1 MATANAL
8 SQARASFEREAWRD
22 AHELWTAADRE
33 TPLEPEDLDHL
44 AACAFMLGN
53 DVESTELW
61 TRAHHEF
68 LSRGAVEQA
77 AFAAFR
83 IGFSLAFK
91 GQAALG
97 NGWLARARRV
107 LDDANRDSVVR
118 GYLLIPDAIRT
129 SRMGDP
135 ARGYE
140 MFSEAV
146 AIGRRFGNRDLV
158 AVARQ
163 GQGRAMIKRGQV
175 AEGLA
180 LLDEVMVGVTA
191 GELSPLHVGDVY
203 CSVIDAC
210 TEIFDLRRAQEWTAA
225 LTQWCE
231 RQPDELPYRG
241 ACLVRRAEIMQ
252 LHGSWSDAME
262 EASRACE
269 RLVAPPPKPAAG
281 LAVYQCGE
289 LHRLRGELAKAEEAY
304 RQASELGRKP
314 QPGLALMRL
323 AQGDVDGAL
332 SSIRRVMDETR
343 DVAFRS
349 RVLGAYVEI
358 LVAAGD
364 TGAASA
370 AAAELRD
377 IAESVDAPFLRALA
391 AHAKAVVCVANGDHE
406 AALGSLREARRLW
419 LELEAP
425 YEDARSRVL
434 ISVAARH
441 LGDADTAD
449 VELTAAR
456 RAFER
461 LGAVLDVAHAD
472 ELAKAASSPR
482 RLGQLT
488 AREVEVLAS
497 VATGKTNRAI
507 ADALGLSEKTVARH
521 VSNIFTKLGVSSRA
535 AATAYAYKNHLV

>member
-1 MATANAL
+1 MATGNVL

-22 AHELWTAADRE
+22 AHELWLAAERE
-33 TPLEPEDLDHL
+33 APLEPEDLDRL

-53 DVESTELW
+53 DGESTELW
-61 TRAHHEF
+61 LRAHHEF

-83 IGFSLAFK
+83 IGFGLAFK
-91 GQAALG
+91 GQVALG

-107 LDDANRDSVVR
+107 LDDANCDSAVR

-129 SRMGDP
+129 TRMGDP
-135 ARGYE
+135 GRGYE

-146 AIGRRFGNRDLV
+146 AIGKRFGNQDLV
-158 AVARQ
+158 AVGRQ
-163 GQGRAMIKRGQV
+163 GQGRALIRLGQV
-175 AEGLA
+175 TDGLA
-180 LLDEVMVGVTA
+180 LLDEVMVCVTS
-191 GELSPLHVGDVY
+191 GELSPLLVGDIY
-203 CSVIDAC
+203 CSVLDAC
-210 TEIFDLRRAQEWTAA
+210 SEIFDLRRAQEWTAA

-231 RQPDELPYRG
+231 RQPDQLPYRG
-241 ACLVRRAEIMQ
+241 ACLVRRAEILQ

-262 EASRACE
+262 EAARACE

-281 LAVYQCGE
+281 MAVYQCGE
-289 LHRLRGELAKAEEAY
+289 LHRLRGEFAKADEAY
-304 RQASELGRKP
+304 RRASELGRKP

-343 DVAFRS
+343 DVTFRS

-364 TGAASA
+364 TVAAGA
-370 AAAELRD
+370 AAAELHD
-377 IAESVDAPFLRALA
+377 IAELVHAPFLRACA
-391 AHAKAVVCVANGDHE
+391 AHANAIVRSANGDYE
-406 AALGSLREARRLW
+406 AALASLREARELW
-419 LELEAP
+419 LEVEAP

-434 ISVAARH
+434 IAVAARH
-441 LGDADTAD
+441 LGDADSAD
-449 VELTAAR
+449 VELMAAR
-456 RAFER
+456 KTFER
-461 LGAVLDVAHAD
+461 LGAVVDVAHVDA
-472 ELAKAASSPR
+472 LAKAASSPK

-488 AREVEVLAS
+488 ARELEVLALI
-497 VATGKTNRAI
+497 ATGKTNRAI

-521 VSNIFTKLGVSSRA
+521 VANIFTKLGVSSRA
-535 AATAYAYKNHLV
+535 AATAYAYKNRLV